1 MSKQSLKGKV
11 ALVTGGGKNLGGLV
25 SLTLAAEG
33 ARIAVHYHSPASK
46 AAAEETVAS
55 INALGGHGIVL
66 DGDLSQEAE
75 VQLAFSETIR
85 CFGKVDIVVN
95 TAGQIL
101 KKLIVDTTVAEYDS
115 LAAVNAKAAFLLIR
129 EAGRRLNKN
138 GRFVT
143 IVTSLLAGYTG
154 YYSTYA
160 GGKASVEQFIRAASK
175 EFADQGITVN
185 AVAPGPMDTPFF
197 HAQETPDSVAWLKSQ
212 GMGNRL
218 TEIEDIAQIVKFLV
232 ADNNWITGQT
242 IFANGGF
249 ATR

>member
-1 MSKQSLKGKV
+1 MSKHSLKGKV
-11 ALVTGGGKNLGGLV
+11 ALVTGGAKNLGGLI
-25 SLTLAAEG
+25 SRTLAADG

-46 AAAEETVAS
+46 TAAEETVAA
-55 INALGGHGIVL
+55 INALGSHAIVL
-66 DGDLSQEAE
+66 DGDLANEAD
-75 VQLAFSETIR
+75 VASIFSKTKR
-85 CFGKVDIVVN
+85 SFGRVDIVVN
-95 TAGQIL
+95 TVGKVL
-101 KKLIVDTTVAEYDS
+101 KKLIVDTTEAEYDS
-115 LAAVNAKAAFLLIR
+115 LAAVNAKSAFLLIR
-129 EAGRRLNKN
+129 EAGRTLNEN
-138 GRFVT
+138 GRIVT

-175 EFADQGITVN
+175 EFAGQGITVN

-232 ADNNWITGQT
+232 TDGHWITGQT

>member
-1 MSKQSLKGKV
+1 MSKHSLKGKV
-11 ALVTGGGKNLGGLV
+11 ALVTGGAKNLGGLV
-25 SLTLAAEG
+25 SRTLAAEG
-33 ARIAVHYHSPASK
+33 AKIAVHYHSPASK
-46 AAAEETVAS
+46 IAAEETVTY
-55 INALGGHGIVL
+55 INTLGSHAIALGG
-66 DGDLSQEAE
+66 DLSNEAE
-75 VQLAFSETIR
+75 VQSIFSETIR
-85 CFGKVDIVVN
+85 CFGKLDIVVN
-95 TAGQIL
+95 TAGKIL
-101 KKLIVDTTVAEYDS
+101 KKLIIDTTEEEYDL
-115 LAAVNAKAAFLLIR
+115 LAAVNAKAAFLIIR
-129 EAGRRLNKN
+129 EAGRTLHKN
-138 GRFVT
+138 GRVVT

-218 TEIEDIAQIVKFLV
+218 TEIEDIAQIVRFLV
-232 ADNNWITGQT
+232 TEGNWITGQT

-249 ATR
+249 STR

>member
-1 MSKQSLKGKV
+1 
-11 ALVTGGGKNLGGLV
+11 
-25 SLTLAAEG
+25 
-33 ARIAVHYHSPASK
+33 
-46 AAAEETVAS
+46 
-55 INALGGHGIVL
+55 
-66 DGDLSQEAE
+66 
-75 VQLAFSETIR
+75 
-85 CFGKVDIVVN
+85 
-95 TAGQIL
+95 L
-101 KKLIVDTTVAEYDS
+101 KKLIIDTTEEEYDL
-115 LAAVNAKAAFLLIR
+115 LAAVNAKAAFLIIR
-129 EAGRRLNKN
+129 EAGRTLHKN
-138 GRFVT
+138 GRVVT

-218 TEIEDIAQIVKFLV
+218 TEIEDIAQIVRFLV
-232 ADNNWITGQT
+232 TEGNWITGQT

-249 ATR
+249 STR